1 MGNLMTSFNAG
12 VSGLHSAQ
20 QSLTVTSHNLAN
32 AGTVGYTRQQV
43 LVTDSFYQK
52 SYGVHDNVMA
62 VGTGTT
68 ISLTRQVR
76 NTFLDDQYRLQVGRQ
91 QFYQANSNAAL
102 EIEDMLGELHGE
114 EFQSS
119 ITDLCGALSSLA
131 THADDIVYKDQ
142 LVMMASQFIE
152 RAKVLQD
159 ELNTYQTSLNT
170 EVKKQVDTI
179 NDLVGKIKELNRDI
193 QKYEATGE
201 PANDYRDKRNEYL
214 DELSQYITFETNEQ
228 PDGTVMIYSEGGYLL
243 DSVNQYFLTTK
254 YESDTSKLLK
264 PVWETGENYY
274 RYDSLEYSS
283 ENNTD
288 VGGLR
293 GLLVARGSYAATYV
307 NVPQK
312 PKEEDYKNG
321 GVLDVNAYNR
331 AMDQFND
338 DLEVYNKTI
347 GASVVMTIQSE
358 LDTLIHGIVTTVN
371 DVLCPNK
378 EITIEVEDKD
388 ENGVVTGTHTEK
400 IKVLDEEKALIGD
413 DKNRTM
419 GTELFSRR
427 GVERYTKEN
436 VTVVNDDGTTSVVP
450 VYRYQEEDP
459 SDVYTMYTTS
469 QLVLNP
475 TVGRDSSTLPTM
487 YSDKSDGKKGYAN
500 NELLGIAQAF
510 DESIRTLNP
519 NSLTTYDIKH
529 FYVGMV
535 TELGTQ
541 GNVWNGIID
550 NQNITVNT
558 IDNKRQNVMG
568 VSTEEELSNMI
579 KYQQC
584 YNASSRY
591 ITTVAQMLEYLIERL
606 GG

>member
-1 MGNLMTSFNAG
+1 M
-12 VSGLHSAQ
+12 
-20 QSLTVTSHNLAN
+20 
-32 AGTVGYTRQQV
+32 
-43 LVTDSFYQK
+43 TDSFYQK

-102 EIEDMLGELHGE
+102 EIQDMLGELHGE

-179 NDLVGKIKELNRDI
+179 NDLVGKIKDLNREI

-228 PDGTVMIYSEGGYLL
+228 PDGTITIYSEGGYLL
-243 DSVNQYFLTTK
+243 DAVNQYFLTTK

-510 DESIRTLNP
+510 DESIGTLNP

-558 IDNKRQNVMG
+558 IDNERQNVMG

-591 ITTVAQMLEYLIERL
+591 ITTVAEMLEYLIERL

>member
-76 NTFLDDQYRLQVGRQ
+76 NTFLDDRYRLQVGRQ

-487 YSDKSDGKKGYAN
+487 YSDKSDGKKG
-500 NELLGIAQAF
+500 
-510 DESIRTLNP
+510 
-519 NSLTTYDIKH
+519 
-529 FYVGMV
+529 
-535 TELGTQ
+535 
-541 GNVWNGIID
+541 
-550 NQNITVNT
+550 
-558 IDNKRQNVMG
+558 
-568 VSTEEELSNMI
+568 
-579 KYQQC
+579 
-584 YNASSRY
+584 
-591 ITTVAQMLEYLIERL
+591 
-606 GG
+606 

>member
-1 MGNLMTSFNAG
+1 
-12 VSGLHSAQ
+12 
-20 QSLTVTSHNLAN
+20 
-32 AGTVGYTRQQV
+32 
-43 LVTDSFYQK
+43 
-52 SYGVHDNVMA
+52 MA

-243 DSVNQYFLTTK
+243 DAVNQYFLTTK

-510 DESIRTLNP
+510 DESIGTLNP

-558 IDNKRQNVMG
+558 IDNERQNVMG

>member
-1 MGNLMTSFNAG
+1 M
-12 VSGLHSAQ
+12 
-20 QSLTVTSHNLAN
+20 
-32 AGTVGYTRQQV
+32 
-43 LVTDSFYQK
+43 TDSFYQK

-510 DESIRTLNP
+510 DESIGTLNP

-558 IDNKRQNVMG
+558 IDNERQNVMG

>member
-20 QSLTVTSHNLAN
+20 QSL
-32 AGTVGYTRQQV
+32 TVGYTRQQV

-179 NDLVGKIKELNRDI
+179 NDLVGKIKDLNREI

-228 PDGTVMIYSEGGYLL
+228 PDGTITIYSEGGYLL
-243 DSVNQYFLTTK
+243 DAVNQYFLTTK

-288 VGGLR
+288 VGRLR

-450 VYRYQEEDP
+450 VYHYQEEDP

-510 DESIRTLNP
+510 DESIGTLNP

-558 IDNKRQNVMG
+558 IDNERQNVMG

-591 ITTVAQMLEYLIERL
+591 ITTVAEMLEYLIERL

>member
-1 MGNLMTSFNAG
+1 
-12 VSGLHSAQ
+12 
-20 QSLTVTSHNLAN
+20 
-32 AGTVGYTRQQV
+32 
-43 LVTDSFYQK
+43 
-52 SYGVHDNVMA
+52 MA

-243 DSVNQYFLTTK
+243 DAVNQYFLTTK

-288 VGGLR
+288 VGRLR

-510 DESIRTLNP
+510 DESIGTLNP

-529 FYVGMV
+529 FYDGMV

-558 IDNKRQNVMG
+558 IDNERQNVMG
-568 VSTEEELSNMI
+568 VCTDEELSNMI

-591 ITTVAQMLEYLIERL
+591 ITTVAEMLEYLIERL

>member
-1 MGNLMTSFNAG
+1 
-12 VSGLHSAQ
+12 
-20 QSLTVTSHNLAN
+20 
-32 AGTVGYTRQQV
+32 
-43 LVTDSFYQK
+43 
-52 SYGVHDNVMA
+52 MA

-179 NDLVGKIKELNRDI
+179 NDLVGKIKDLNREI

-228 PDGTVMIYSEGGYLL
+228 PDGTITIYSEGGYLL
-243 DSVNQYFLTTK
+243 DAVNQYFLITK

-510 DESIRTLNP
+510 DESIGTLNP

-558 IDNKRQNVMG
+558 IDNERQNVMG

-591 ITTVAQMLEYLIERL
+591 ITTVAEMLEYLIERL

>member
-1 MGNLMTSFNAG
+1 M
-12 VSGLHSAQ
+12 
-20 QSLTVTSHNLAN
+20 
-32 AGTVGYTRQQV
+32 
-43 LVTDSFYQK
+43 
-52 SYGVHDNVMA
+52 
-62 VGTGTT
+62 
-68 ISLTRQVR
+68 
-76 NTFLDDQYRLQVGRQ
+76 
-91 QFYQANSNAAL
+91 
-102 EIEDMLGELHGE
+102 
-114 EFQSS
+114 
-119 ITDLCGALSSLA
+119 
-131 THADDIVYKDQ
+131 
-142 LVMMASQFIE
+142 
-152 RAKVLQD
+152 QD

-228 PDGTVMIYSEGGYLL
+228 PDGTITIYSEGGYLL
-243 DSVNQYFLTTK
+243 DAVNQYFLTTK

-500 NELLGIAQAF
+500 NELLSIAQAF
-510 DESIRTLNP
+510 DESIGTLNP

-529 FYVGMV
+529 FYEGMV
-535 TELGTQ
+535 IELGTQ

-558 IDNKRQNVMG
+558 IDNERQNVMG
-568 VSTEEELSNMI
+568 VCTDEELSNMI

-591 ITTVAQMLEYLIERL
+591 ITTVAEMLEYLIERL

>member
-12 VSGLHSAQ
+12 VSGLRSAQ

-510 DESIRTLNP
+510 DESIGTLNP

-558 IDNKRQNVMG
+558 IDNERQNVMG

>member
-1 MGNLMTSFNAG
+1 M
-12 VSGLHSAQ
+12 
-20 QSLTVTSHNLAN
+20 
-32 AGTVGYTRQQV
+32 
-43 LVTDSFYQK
+43 
-52 SYGVHDNVMA
+52 
-62 VGTGTT
+62 T

-76 NTFLDDQYRLQVGRQ
+76 NTFLDAQYRLQVGRQ

-243 DSVNQYFLTTK
+243 DAVNQYFLTTK

-510 DESIRTLNP
+510 DESIGTLNP

-558 IDNKRQNVMG
+558 IDNERQNVMG

>member
-1 MGNLMTSFNAG
+1 M
-12 VSGLHSAQ
+12 
-20 QSLTVTSHNLAN
+20 
-32 AGTVGYTRQQV
+32 
-43 LVTDSFYQK
+43 TDSFYQK

-179 NDLVGKIKELNRDI
+179 NDLVGKIKDLNREI

-228 PDGTVMIYSEGGYLL
+228 PDGTIMIYSEGGYLL
-243 DSVNQYFLTTK
+243 DAVNQYFLTTK

-510 DESIRTLNP
+510 DESIGTLNP

-558 IDNKRQNVMG
+558 IDNERQNVMG

-591 ITTVAQMLEYLIERL
+591 ITTVAEMLEYLIERL

>member
-1 MGNLMTSFNAG
+1 
-12 VSGLHSAQ
+12 
-20 QSLTVTSHNLAN
+20 
-32 AGTVGYTRQQV
+32 
-43 LVTDSFYQK
+43 
-52 SYGVHDNVMA
+52 MA

-102 EIEDMLGELHGE
+102 EIQDMLGELHGE

-179 NDLVGKIKELNRDI
+179 NDLVGKIKDLNREI

-228 PDGTVMIYSEGGYLL
+228 PDGTITIYSEGGYLL
-243 DSVNQYFLTTK
+243 DAVNQYFLTTK

-510 DESIRTLNP
+510 DESIGTLNP

-529 FYVGMV
+529 FYEGMV
-535 TELGTQ
+535 IELGTQ

-558 IDNKRQNVMG
+558 IDNERQNVMG
-568 VSTEEELSNMI
+568 VCTDEELSNMI

-591 ITTVAQMLEYLIERL
+591 ITTVAEMLEYLIERL

>member
-1 MGNLMTSFNAG
+1 MTSFNAG
-12 VSGLHSAQ
+12 VSGLLSAL

-179 NDLVGKIKELNRDI
+179 NDLVGKIKDLNREI

-228 PDGTVMIYSEGGYLL
+228 PDGTITIYSEGGYLL
-243 DSVNQYFLTTK
+243 DAVNQYFLTTK

-288 VGGLR
+288 VGRLR

-510 DESIRTLNP
+510 DESIGTLNP

-529 FYVGMV
+529 FYDGMV

-558 IDNKRQNVMG
+558 IDNERQNVMG
-568 VSTEEELSNMI
+568 VCTDEELSNMI

-591 ITTVAQMLEYLIERL
+591 ITTVAEMLEYLIERL

>member
-1 MGNLMTSFNAG
+1 M
-12 VSGLHSAQ
+12 
-20 QSLTVTSHNLAN
+20 QS
-32 AGTVGYTRQQV
+32 
-43 LVTDSFYQK
+43 
-52 SYGVHDNVMA
+52 
-62 VGTGTT
+62 
-68 ISLTRQVR
+68 I
-76 NTFLDDQYRLQVGRQ
+76 
-91 QFYQANSNAAL
+91 
-102 EIEDMLGELHGE
+102 
-114 EFQSS
+114 
-119 ITDLCGALSSLA
+119 
-131 THADDIVYKDQ
+131 
-142 LVMMASQFIE
+142 
-152 RAKVLQD
+152 
-159 ELNTYQTSLNT
+159 
-170 EVKKQVDTI
+170 
-179 NDLVGKIKELNRDI
+179 
-193 QKYEATGE
+193 
-201 PANDYRDKRNEYL
+201 
-214 DELSQYITFETNEQ
+214 
-228 PDGTVMIYSEGGYLL
+228 LL
-243 DSVNQYFLTTK
+243 Y
-254 YESDTSKLLK
+254 
-264 PVWETGENYY
+264 
-274 RYDSLEYSS
+274 
-283 ENNTD
+283 

-510 DESIRTLNP
+510 DESIGTLNP

-558 IDNKRQNVMG
+558 IDNERQNVMG

>member
-1 MGNLMTSFNAG
+1 M
-12 VSGLHSAQ
+12 
-20 QSLTVTSHNLAN
+20 
-32 AGTVGYTRQQV
+32 
-43 LVTDSFYQK
+43 
-52 SYGVHDNVMA
+52 
-62 VGTGTT
+62 
-68 ISLTRQVR
+68 
-76 NTFLDDQYRLQVGRQ
+76 
-91 QFYQANSNAAL
+91 
-102 EIEDMLGELHGE
+102 
-114 EFQSS
+114 
-119 ITDLCGALSSLA
+119 
-131 THADDIVYKDQ
+131 
-142 LVMMASQFIE
+142 
-152 RAKVLQD
+152 
-159 ELNTYQTSLNT
+159 
-170 EVKKQVDTI
+170 DTI
-179 NDLVGKIKELNRDI
+179 NDLVGKIKDLNREI

-228 PDGTVMIYSEGGYLL
+228 PDGTITIYSEGGYLL
-243 DSVNQYFLTTK
+243 DAVNQYFLTTK

-510 DESIRTLNP
+510 DESIGTLNP

-529 FYVGMV
+529 FYDGMV

-558 IDNKRQNVMG
+558 IDNERQNVMG
-568 VSTEEELSNMI
+568 VCTDEELSNMI

-591 ITTVAQMLEYLIERL
+591 ITTVAEMLEYLIERL

>member
-1 MGNLMTSFNAG
+1 
-12 VSGLHSAQ
+12 
-20 QSLTVTSHNLAN
+20 
-32 AGTVGYTRQQV
+32 
-43 LVTDSFYQK
+43 
-52 SYGVHDNVMA
+52 MA

-102 EIEDMLGELHGE
+102 EIEDMLGELNGE

-179 NDLVGKIKELNRDI
+179 NDLVGKIKDLNREI

-228 PDGTVMIYSEGGYLL
+228 PDGTIMIYSEGGYLL
-243 DSVNQYFLTTK
+243 DAVNQYFLTTK

-510 DESIRTLNP
+510 DESIGTLNP

-529 FYVGMV
+529 FYAGMV

-558 IDNKRQNVMG
+558 IDNERQNVMG
-568 VSTEEELSNMI
+568 VCTDEELSNMI

-591 ITTVAQMLEYLIERL
+591 ITTVAEMLEYLIERL

>member
-12 VSGLHSAQ
+12 VSGLRSAQ

-179 NDLVGKIKELNRDI
+179 NDLVGKIKDLNREI

-228 PDGTVMIYSEGGYLL
+228 PDGTITIYSEGGYLL
-243 DSVNQYFLTTK
+243 DAVNQYFLTTK

-510 DESIRTLNP
+510 DESIGTLNP

-558 IDNKRQNVMG
+558 IDNERQNVMG